1 MKNVQKLAFAASTL
15 VLTLG
20 YAGNAQAGMMTY
32 SERIH
37 SEAARTG
44 VKIDELTGM
53 IAKDDDKTEYT
64 VVAETTFG
72 EGKNSSYTL
81 VYNAPDVNFKKG
93 TTPTPTAEVLDT
105 YMKAGAGSGFF
116 GAISEF
122 ASNTFSFRPVS
133 APTLTSVSQDRSAVP
148 EPSTIA
154 LFALGLAGVFGLRRH
169 MSKKKAG

>member
-1 MKNVQKLAFAASTL
+1 MKNANKIALVASTL
-15 VLTLG
+15 VLSFG
-20 YAGNAQAGMMTY
+20 VNSVAQAGMMTY

-44 VKIDELTGM
+44 VKVDELTGM
-53 IAKDDDKTEYT
+53 IAKDDKTEYT
-64 VVAETTFG
+64 VVTETTFG

-81 VYNAPDVNFKKG
+81 VYNAPDVNFKNG
-93 TTPTPTAEVLDT
+93 SAPTPTGEVLET

-122 ASNTFSFRPVS
+122 ANNTFSFTRVA
-133 APTLTSVSQDRSAVP
+133 APTLTSVQERSAVP

-169 MSKKKAG
+169 VSKKKTG